1 MREYA
6 DASPRA
12 QRQRVHDSV
21 LGLASDAAAA
31 VIGGLLHVD
40 ESRRLRFPA
49 LHASAFF
56 APLDWAALLRRELEP
71 PFAPDVQDA
80 VVVDPSELE
89 LPPDPDDGEAVWD
102 PAFAAFGPLVSVG
115 SELAS

>member
-1 MREYA
+1 MHSGGEGEPRRTRSSSIA
-6 DASPRA
+6 LRPPWPGSALSHGASSSEKTP
-12 QRQRVHDSV
+12 
-21 LGLASDAAAA
+21 
-31 VIGGLLHVD
+31 
-40 ESRRLRFPA
+40 PA
-49 LHASAFF
+49 TPASATGYGSCV
-56 APLDWAALLRRELEP
+56 ALAFEPPLEP

-115 SELAS
+115 SELAC